1 MTSNLVKED
10 PHGLDLI
17 SKLPNTLLSEIVS
30 QLPTNEAVR
39 TSILSRQWKSLWR
52 LGIDNCLN
60 RDVVK
65 ELFHA
70 VMMIDKFNQ
79 VWIAIENVKTVELE
93 FLDMREIYLSTMS
106 LGVLVLDTLKCP
118 LKNLIINASKL
129 KVFRAYCNGE
139 VEGPHCFLKDH
150 ESVKVAEILEHYSDL
165 LTPQNDQSYHLKDDS
180 SLFENL
186 WTLSIDLD
194 LNNIGEPLMLAIVL
208 RVCTHLKQLELN
220 ILNMDSKLKGAT
232 SDHGTQNYSLPY
244 SESML
249 WDKGELCDYIMHS
262 LNVVSINGFNGKER
276 QLEFV
281 RCLITKATVMKRMNI
296 CFIDSCSREGA
307 DATLELLLLPRCSI
321 NVSIVLKPGPE
332 FVSSRNNANFETWI
346 STLK

>member
-52 LGIDNCLN
+52 YVSHLDFEAKRMMKPKKMNLYRLGIDNCLN

-70 VMMIDKFNQ
+70 VMMIDKVFCKYGKLKKWIEFLVSEKRTQELAFTCDEFPFPQNFMGKFADLKLSLPSGIFSCTTLHALELTHYKLENDCPFDHCHNLRTLKLEWLSLTTETLDGIISSCASLEHLNLSFCSQFNQ

-106 LGVLVLDTLKCP
+106 L
-118 LKNLIINASKL
+118 
-129 KVFRAYCNGE
+129 
-139 VEGPHCFLKDH
+139 
-150 ESVKVAEILEHYSDL
+150 
-165 LTPQNDQSYHLKDDS
+165 
-180 SLFENL
+180 
-186 WTLSIDLD
+186 
-194 LNNIGEPLMLAIVL
+194 
-208 RVCTHLKQLELN
+208 
-220 ILNMDSKLKGAT
+220 
-232 SDHGTQNYSLPY
+232 
-244 SESML
+244 
-249 WDKGELCDYIMHS
+249 GELCDYIMHS

-307 DATLELLLLPRCSI
+307 DATLELLLLPRSSI